1 MMSLWQGGAG
11 LLWGLSWGLLLG
23 LLMGAWHFGS
33 LRWFS
38 IQWLSPSGRPAWQLA
53 GLQVLRLALLVAV
66 GVALARQGAAPLV
79 GWAAGLLLARALWLA
94 RERRLA
100 ARQQQGRA

>member
-1 MMSLWQGGAG
+1 MMT
-11 LLWGLSWGLLLG
+11 LLLVIGSGVLG

-38 IQWLSPSGRPAWQLA
+38 TQWLSPSGRPGWQLA
-53 GLQVLRLALLVAV
+53 GLQLLRLAVLVAA
-66 GVALARQGAAPLV
+66 GVALARQGAVPLV

-94 RERRLA
+94 RERRQA
-100 ARQQQGRA
+100 ARQQEGRA